1 MTCPP
6 VRSDNAFDL
15 GCRAA
20 LCEEIGDRLR
30 VALAG
35 GPSGLPEHMMVLV
48 EQIARTDGG
57 LPYVAPEAK
66 KQNAEVAQ

>member
-1 MTCPP
+1 MTCPA
-6 VRSDNAFDL
+6 VRSDIAFDP
-15 GCRAA
+15 GCSAA

-35 GPSGLPEHMMVLV
+35 GPSGLPRHLMVLV
-48 EQIARTDGG
+48 EQIARSDGG

>member
-1 MTCPP
+1 MT
-6 VRSDNAFDL
+6 
-15 GCRAA
+15 
-20 LCEEIGDRLR
+20 
-30 VALAG
+30 
-35 GPSGLPEHMMVLV
+35 VLV